1 MSTISQEAASAQKDA
16 IAAASEATSFFN
28 SPAFH
33 NHIRTWT
40 FVILAIFLMGFLY
53 VHESNANAAK
63 NALADQITKQGETQ
77 QANIDKQISALHDD
91 TKAQVQQ
98 LQVQIT
104 QVQTVAQAIAS
115 IKSNIPPVTITPIV
129 TQPATAT
136 TPAVTT
142 APQQATG
149 TTPVATIDG
158 TDLKTLADNELAC
171 KQQTVELTSCQ
182 QEITLDQQ
190 KNQALTTEVTGLQ
203 KIKLEP
209 AWKKTLK
216 TIGQVALGIVIG
228 RTKL

>member
-1 MSTISQEAASAQKDA
+1 
-16 IAAASEATSFFN
+16 
-28 SPAFH
+28 
-33 NHIRTWT
+33 
-40 FVILAIFLMGFLY
+40 
-53 VHESNANAAK
+53 
-63 NALADQITKQGETQ
+63 
-77 QANIDKQISALHDD
+77 
-91 TKAQVQQ
+91 
-98 LQVQIT
+98 
-104 QVQTVAQAIAS
+104 
-115 IKSNIPPVTITPIV
+115 V

-228 RTKL
+228 RAKL